1 MNSKIDESFVKCKDT
16 TPKNFTYLWI
26 KKLILQAA
34 DDIKIV
40 KVILFGSR
48 ARGDYNKYSDWD
60 ILVVVKDKKNIKEK
74 QKLAKSIRTI
84 LARFLIDCDVIVKS
98 EKELDYYKNF
108 IGSIT
113 KEALKE
119 GIKL

>member
-1 MNSKIDESFVKCKDT
+1 M
-16 TPKNFTYLWI
+16 
-26 KKLILQAA
+26 
-34 DDIKIV
+34 